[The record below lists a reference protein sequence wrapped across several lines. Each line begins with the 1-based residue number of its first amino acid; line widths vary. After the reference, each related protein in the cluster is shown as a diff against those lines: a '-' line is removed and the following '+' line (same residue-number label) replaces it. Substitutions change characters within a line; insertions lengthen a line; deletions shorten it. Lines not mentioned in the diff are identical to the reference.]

1 MLAPN
6 IDQLT
11 VKPTMKTLIT
21 RKHCALGQAS
31 KAKMQRGFTLIELM
45 VVIVIIGILAG
56 IAVPAY
62 NSSVQK
68 SRRTD
73 AKNGLLDLA
82 TREEKFYSVTNNYS
96 SQMSDLYPGQTGT
109 SLTTQTSGTAYYT
122 LSVPTVT
129 AASGASATAAYFQA
143 TAVPISGTAQAND
156 ACGTFT
162 IDSNGV
168 TSNTGNT
175 ATNCW

>member
-1 MLAPN
+1 
-6 IDQLT
+6 
-11 VKPTMKTLIT
+11 MKTSTIIKRSVLHQTINV
-21 RKHCALGQAS
+21 RS
-31 KAKMQRGFTLIELM
+31 IRGFTLIELM
-45 VVIVIIGILAG
+45 IVIIIIGILA
-56 IAVPAY
+56 AVAIPAY

-82 TREEKFYSVTNNYS
+82 TREEKFYSVTNTYS

-109 SLTTQTSGTAYYT
+109 SLTVQTSGTAYYT

-143 TAVPISGTAQAND
+143 TAAPISGGAQAND

>member
-1 MLAPN
+1 MK
-6 IDQLT
+6 LT
-11 VKPTMKTLIT
+11 SAKWY
-21 RKHCALGQAS
+21 
-31 KAKMQRGFTLIELM
+31 KATSAKQQRGFTLIELM
-45 VVIVIIGILAG
+45 IVIVIIGVLAA
-56 IAVPAY
+56 IAIPAY
-62 NSSVQK
+62 NSSIQK

-82 TREEKFYSVTNNYS
+82 TREEKFYSQTNTYS
-96 SQMSDLYPGQTGT
+96 SAMSDLYPGQTGS
-109 SLTTQTSGTAYYT
+109 SLTVQTSGTAYYT

-143 TAVPISGTAQAND
+143 TAVPISGGAQAND